1 MGLGSPLSN
10 TKTEG
15 VPAEVTT
22 PLASIAPLAKSAV
35 FAVVEKAVIAPLA
48 IMQELAWVAKA
59 AVSEKPAYIFVHAEP
74 VHTFK

>member
-22 PLASIAPLAKSAV
+22 PLASIAPLDKSAVFAVIEPLASIAPLAKSAV
-35 FAVVEKAVIAPLA
+35 FAVVAKAVIAPLA
-48 IMQELAWVAKA
+48 IMQELA
-59 AVSEKPAYIFVHAEP
+59 
-74 VHTFK
+74 